1 VAEAPGQ
8 SYNPLFIY
16 GAAGLGKTHLLHAIG
31 HYLHEHHP
39 AKRVRYVPCETLL
52 GDFVDAIRTKAP
64 TSFKH
69 RYQENDVLLLDD
81 IQFMQN
87 KEGLQEEL
95 CHIFNDGH
103 NAGRQIVLVSDRPPR
118 DTATL
123 EDRMR
128 TRFERNLITD
138 IQPLDVETRLA
149 IARRK
154 AEREP
159 VHFPDEVI
167 ELVATYVSD
176 NICQLEG
183 SIIRLSAYA
192 ALTDS
197 PVTVNLALNVLRDV
211 LDRRQ
216 CRIVTA
222 ELIIE
227 TVAKQYGFEV
237 EKLRGRGGARPVVA
251 ARHIAMWMCRQTTDL
266 SYRDI
271 AQAFGGRD
279 HAAVIRAVGKVGR
292 LLAKRQGLRDQIT
305 RLLMDLC
312 GEA

>member
-123 EDRMR
+123 EDRLR
-128 TRFERNLITD
+128 TRFEWSLITD

-159 VHFPDEVI
+159 VHFSG
-167 ELVATYVSD
+167 AS
-176 NICQLEG
+176 
-183 SIIRLSAYA
+183 RLSG
-192 ALTDS
+192 
-197 PVTVNLALNVLRDV
+197 V
-211 LDRRQ
+211 
-216 CRIVTA
+216 
-222 ELIIE
+222 
-227 TVAKQYGFEV
+227 
-237 EKLRGRGGARPVVA
+237 
-251 ARHIAMWMCRQTTDL
+251 
-266 SYRDI
+266 
-271 AQAFGGRD
+271 
-279 HAAVIRAVGKVGR
+279 
-292 LLAKRQGLRDQIT
+292 
-305 RLLMDLC
+305 
-312 GEA
+312 